1 MEIDRKWPRRLLPAS
16 GSRSTLLACSILWRY
31 GLPEALIRGGFGY
44 VDPIVESDPVEKAR
58 ADQYNMWSRVAL
70 YLIVGGFFLQ
80 IVGAWLPTD

>member
-1 MEIDRKWPRRLLPAS
+1 MAAKIATS
-16 GSRSTLLACSILWRY
+16 IGLAFDIIGVFILWRY

-58 ADQYNMWSRVAL
+58 AEQYNMWSRVAL